1 MSTASLPPRELDD
14 LDRDELVTIA
24 HEYMLLGML
33 VNRGLL
39 PQVVL
44 QTGGFDEMNDVAID
58 LWMGASPVYTG
69 RMRRLMGIEGD
80 DIAAIMKAL
89 QLDVGFVHEYMSVA
103 YQLTDSEH
111 GEFWLNHCG
120 ALLDAEPFGEERVF
134 GMCHTIED
142 PTFDAT
148 AYATNPRA
156 RIRPIHRPPRTPG
169 DRHPHCHWTIIIDP
183 ENEPVGPA
191 ALTQQV
197 ADLPLASVP
206 NERLD
211 ESSPEGMVDYR
222 GSFDPD
228 FRLTSLSNTA
238 LAAVA
243 REFQVQSHL
252 LVSAA
257 ELALAMRFDGDVV
270 RTMLAKHWVGV
281 AWLTSERLAD
291 RIGARDGGADGVA
304 AVLALQPDLPPGFDR
319 ELVVEGDRV
328 RLTLTSRVPGLL
340 DPEHPGS
347 PGLLARAEH
356 TGLEAMA
363 HGVDRRARLETV
375 EADDTRVIAEWLV
388 DERAEPAPEPDEV
401 ALIRMSLASTWAFNG
416 VEAPG

>member
-1 MSTASLPPRELDD
+1 MSGAGAAQTLDD
-14 LDRDELVTIA
+14 LDRSQLVAIA

-69 RMRRLMGIEGD
+69 RMRRLMGIDGD

-103 YQLTDSEH
+103 YKIIDEQH

-156 RIRPIHRPPRTPG
+156 RIRPIHRPPRSPD
-169 DRHPHCHWTIIIDP
+169 DRHPHCHWTIVIDP
-183 ENEPVGPA
+183 ANEPVGPA
-191 ALTQQV
+191 ALTEQV
-197 ADLPLASVP
+197 AALPLASVR
-206 NERLD
+206 NDRAAEAA
-211 ESSPEGMVDYR
+211 PEGLVDYR
-222 GSFDPD
+222 GPFDPA
-228 FRLTSLSNTA
+228 FRLASLSSSA

-257 ELALAMRFDGDVV
+257 ELALAARFAPDVV
-270 RTMLAKHWVGV
+270 RRMLAKHWVGV

-291 RIGARDGGADGVA
+291 RLSVRDGGAEGVA
-304 AVLALQPDLPPGFDR
+304 AVLRLQPDLPPGFDR
-319 ELVVEGDRV
+319 AVVVDGDRV
-328 RLTLTSRVPGLL
+328 RLTLIPTTPGLL
-340 DPEHPGS
+340 DPDHPGS
-347 PGLLARAEH
+347 PGLLARAERS
-356 TGLEAMA
+356 GMEAMA
-363 HGVDRRARLETV
+363 HGVDRRARLEHLD
-375 EADDTRVIAEWLV
+375 ADDEQVVAEWVL
-388 DERAEPAPEPDEV
+388 DPGAAPASEPDEV
-401 ALIRMSLASTWAFNG
+401 ALIRMSVASTWAFDG
-416 VEAPG
+416 

>member
-1 MSTASLPPRELDD
+1 MRASMSAPIPTAVRLED
-14 LDRDELVTIA
+14 LDRSQLVAVA

-44 QTGGFDEMNDVAID
+44 QTGGFDEMNEVAID

-69 RMRRLMGIEGD
+69 RTRRLMGIEGD

-103 YQLTDSEH
+103 YKIIDEHH

-156 RIRPIHRPPRTPG
+156 RIRPIHRPPRTPD
-169 DRHPHCHWTIIIDP
+169 DRHPHCHWTIVIDP
-183 ENEPVGPA
+183 ANEPVGPA
-191 ALTQQV
+191 ALTEQV
-197 ADLPLASVP
+197 AALPLASVV
-206 NERLD
+206 NAQAD
-211 ESSPEGMVDYR
+211 EAAPDGMVDYR
-222 GSFDPD
+222 GPFDPD
-228 FRLTSLSNTA
+228 FRLASLSSAA

-257 ELALAMRFDGDVV
+257 ELALAQRFDPDVV
-270 RTMLAKHWVGV
+270 RSMLAKHWVGV

-291 RIGARDGGADGVA
+291 RLSARDGGAEGVA
-304 AVLALQPDLPPGFDR
+304 AVLRLQPDLPPGFDR
-319 ELVVEGDRV
+319 AVDVDGDRV
-328 RLTLTSRVPGLL
+328 RLTLTPTTPGLL
-340 DPEHPGS
+340 DPHHPGS
-347 PGLLARAEH
+347 PGLLARAERS
-356 TGLEAMA
+356 GMEAMA
-363 HGVDRRARLETV
+363 HGVDRRARLEV
-375 EADDTRVIAEWLV
+375 LSADDERVVADWVV
-388 DERAEPAPEPDEV
+388 DPAAAPGAEPDEV
-401 ALIRMSLASTWAFNG
+401 ALIRMSIASTWAFNG
-416 VEAPG
+416 

>member
-1 MSTASLPPRELDD
+1 MTAPIPALARLED
-14 LDRDELVTIA
+14 LDRPQLLAIA

-58 LWMGASPVYTG
+58 LWMGASPVYTA
-69 RMRRLMGIEGD
+69 RTRRLMGIEGD

-103 YQLTDSEH
+103 YTIIDEQH

-156 RIRPIHRPPRTPG
+156 RIRPIHRPPRSPA
-169 DRHPHCHWTIIIDP
+169 DRHPHCHWTITIDP

-191 ALTQQV
+191 ALTEQV
-197 ADLPLASVP
+197 GALPLASVP
-206 NERLD
+206 NQRVD
-211 ESSPEGMVDYR
+211 EAAPEGMVDYR
-222 GSFDPD
+222 GPFVPE
-228 FRLTSLSNTA
+228 FRLAALSDAA

-243 REFQVQSHL
+243 REFQMQSHL

-257 ELALAMRFDGDVV
+257 ELALAARFDADVV
-270 RTMLAKHWVGV
+270 RSMLAGHWVGV
-281 AWLTSERLAD
+281 GWLTSERLAD
-291 RIGARDGGADGVA
+291 RLGARDGGAAGVA
-304 AVLALQPDLPPGFDR
+304 AVLRLQPDLCPGFDR
-319 ELVVEGDRV
+319 AIEVDGDGV
-328 RLTLTSRVPGLL
+328 RLTLTPTVPGLL
-340 DPEHPGS
+340 DPDHPGS
-347 PGLLARAEH
+347 PGLLARAER
-356 TGLEAMA
+356 GGMEALA
-363 HGVDRRARLETV
+363 QGTDRRARLEALS
-375 EADDTRVIAEWLV
+375 ADDDGVVAEWVV
-388 DERAEPAPEPDEV
+388 DPAAAPADEPDEV
-401 ALIRMSLASTWAFNG
+401 ALVRMGLAGTWAFT
-416 VEAPG
+416 A

>member
-1 MSTASLPPRELDD
+1 MTPIAIPHSL
-14 LDRDELVTIA
+14 DELERGDLVAIA

-58 LWMGASPVYTG
+58 LWMGASPVYTR

-80 DIAAIMKAL
+80 DIAAIMRAL

-103 YQLTDSEH
+103 YKVIDDSH

-120 ALLDAEPFGEERVF
+120 ALLDAEPFGEDRVF

-156 RIRPIHRPPRTPG
+156 RIRPIHRPPRTLD
-169 DRHPHCHWTIIIDP
+169 DRHPHCHWSIVIDP
-183 ENEPVGPA
+183 DNDPVGPA
-191 ALTQQV
+191 VLTERV
-197 ADLPLASVP
+197 AELPLASVQ
-206 NERLD
+206 NVRVD
-211 ESSPEGMVDYR
+211 EAAPDGMVDYR
-222 GSFDPD
+222 GAFDPD
-228 FRLTSLSNTA
+228 FRLTALSSAA

-257 ELALAMRFDGDVV
+257 ELALAARFDPDVV
-270 RTMLAKHWVGV
+270 RAMLAKHWVGV

-291 RIGARDGGADGVA
+291 RLGVRDGGAGGVA
-304 AVLALQPDLPPGFDR
+304 AVLALQPDLPPGFER
-319 ELVVEGDRV
+319 EVQVDGDRV
-328 RLTLTSRVPGLL
+328 RLTLTPTVAGLL

-347 PGLLARAEH
+347 PGLLARAER
-356 TGLEAMA
+356 TGFEAMA
-363 HGVDRRARLETV
+363 QGVDRRARLGKV
-375 EADDTRVIAEWLV
+375 EADGERVVAEWRVEVGTEL
-388 DERAEPAPEPDEV
+388 APEPDEV

-416 VEAPG
+416 

>member
-1 MSTASLPPRELDD
+1 MSGPGAAVARLDD
-14 LDRDELVTIA
+14 LDRDLLVAVA

-69 RMRRLMGIEGD
+69 RMRRLMGIDGD

-103 YQLTDSEH
+103 YKIIDEQH

-156 RIRPIHRPPRTPG
+156 RIRPIHRPPRSPD
-169 DRHPHCHWTIIIDP
+169 DRHPHCHWTIVIDP
-183 ENEPVGPA
+183 ANEPVGPA
-191 ALTQQV
+191 ALTEQV
-197 ADLPLASVP
+197 AALPLASVA
-206 NERLD
+206 NVRAE
-211 ESSPEGMVDYR
+211 EAAPEGMVDYR
-222 GSFDPD
+222 GPFDPA
-228 FRLTSLSNTA
+228 FRLTSLSNSA

-243 REFQVQSHL
+243 REFQAQSHL

-257 ELALAMRFDGDVV
+257 ELALAQRFDPDVV
-270 RTMLAKHWVGV
+270 RSMLAKHWVGV

-291 RIGARDGGADGVA
+291 RLSVRDGGAEGVA
-304 AVLALQPDLPPGFDR
+304 AVLRLQPDLPPGFDR
-319 ELVVEGDRV
+319 AVDVDGDRV
-328 RLTLTSRVPGLL
+328 RLTLTPTIPGLL
-340 DPEHPGS
+340 DPHHPGS
-347 PGLLARAEH
+347 PGLLARAERS
-356 TGLEAMA
+356 GMEAMA
-363 HGVDRRARLETV
+363 HGVDRRARLEALT
-375 EADDTRVIAEWLV
+375 ADDERVVAEWVV
-388 DERAEPAPEPDEV
+388 DPAAAPAVEPDEV
-401 ALIRMSLASTWAFNG
+401 ALIRMSVASTWAFDD
-416 VEAPG
+416 

>member
-1 MSTASLPPRELDD
+1 MSEIADCLDD
-14 LDRDELVTIA
+14 LDRPMLLSVA

-58 LWMGASPVYTG
+58 LWMGASPIYTG
-69 RMRRLMGIEGD
+69 RMRKLMGIEGD
-80 DIAAIMKAL
+80 DVPAIMKAL

-103 YQLTDSEH
+103 YQLIDEH
-111 GEFWLNHCG
+111 HAEFWLNHCG

-156 RIRPIHRPPRTPG
+156 RIRPIHRPPRTPT
-169 DRHPHCHWTIIIDP
+169 DRHPHCHWTIVIDP
-183 ENEPVGPA
+183 ENDPVGPA

-197 ADLPLASVP
+197 GDLPLASVA
-206 NERLD
+206 NERAV
-211 ESSPEGMVDYR
+211 EPAPEGMVDYR

-228 FRLTSLSNTA
+228 FRLTALSNSA

-243 REFQVQSHL
+243 REFQMQSHL

-257 ELALAMRFDGDVV
+257 ELALAQRFDPEVV
-270 RTMLAKHWVGV
+270 RSMLAKHWVGV

-291 RIGARDGGADGVA
+291 RLGVRDGGAAGVA
-304 AVLALQPDLPPGFDR
+304 AVLALQADLPPGFERD
-319 ELVVEGDRV
+319 VSVEGERV
-328 RLTLTSRVPGLL
+328 RCALATSVPGLL
-340 DPEHPGS
+340 DPAHPGS
-347 PGLLARAEH
+347 PGLLARGEPS
-356 TGLEAMA
+356 GLEAMA
-363 HGVDRRARLETV
+363 QGVDRRARLDMVTV
-375 EADDTRVIAEWLV
+375 DDDRVVAEWIV
-388 DERAEPAPEPDEV
+388 EGGSVPAVEPDEV
-401 ALIRMSLASTWAFNG
+401 ALIRMSLAGTWAFQALD
-416 VEAPG
+416 APG

>member
-1 MSTASLPPRELDD
+1 MSGPIPTVACLED
-14 LDRDELVTIA
+14 LERPQLVAIA

-58 LWMGASPVYTG
+58 LWMGASPVYTA
-69 RMRRLMGIEGD
+69 RTRRLMGIEGD

-103 YQLTDSEH
+103 YKIIDEQH

-156 RIRPIHRPPRTPG
+156 RIRPIHRPPRTPD
-169 DRHPHCHWTIIIDP
+169 DRHPHCHWMIVIDP

-191 ALTQQV
+191 ALTEQV
-197 ADLPLASVP
+197 AALPLASVA
-206 NERLD
+206 NTQAD
-211 ESSPEGMVDYR
+211 EAAPEGMVDYR
-222 GSFDPD
+222 GPFVPD
-228 FRLTSLSNTA
+228 FRLASLSSAA

-243 REFQVQSHL
+243 REFQMQSHL

-257 ELALAMRFDGDVV
+257 ELALAARFDADVV
-270 RTMLAKHWVGV
+270 RAMLAKHWVGV

-291 RIGARDGGADGVA
+291 RLGARDGGAEGVA
-304 AVLALQPDLPPGFDR
+304 AVLRLQPDLCPGFDR
-319 ELVVEGDRV
+319 AVEVDGDRV
-328 RLTLTSRVPGLL
+328 RLTLTPTNLGLL
-340 DPEHPGS
+340 DPDHPGS
-347 PGLLARAEH
+347 PGLLGRAER
-356 TGLEAMA
+356 GGMEALA
-363 HGVDRRARLETV
+363 QGADRRARLGALN
-375 EADDTRVIAEWLV
+375 ADADQVVAEWVV
-388 DERAEPAPEPDEV
+388 DPAASLAAEPDEV
-401 ALIRMSLASTWAFNG
+401 ALVRMGLAGTWAFTT
-416 VEAPG
+416 

>member
-1 MSTASLPPRELDD
+1 MSGPIPTVACLED
-14 LDRDELVTIA
+14 LERPQLVAIA

-58 LWMGASPVYTG
+58 LWMGASPVYTA
-69 RMRRLMGIEGD
+69 RTRRLMGIEGD

-103 YQLTDSEH
+103 YKIIDEQH

-156 RIRPIHRPPRTPG
+156 RIRPIHRPPRTPD
-169 DRHPHCHWTIIIDP
+169 DRHPHCHWMIVIDP

-191 ALTQQV
+191 ALTEQV
-197 ADLPLASVP
+197 AALPLASVA
-206 NERLD
+206 NTQAD
-211 ESSPEGMVDYR
+211 EAAPEGMVDYR
-222 GSFDPD
+222 GPFVPD
-228 FRLTSLSNTA
+228 FRLASLSSAA

-243 REFQVQSHL
+243 REFQMQSHL

-257 ELALAMRFDGDVV
+257 ELALAARFDADVV
-270 RTMLAKHWVGV
+270 RAMLAKHWVGV

-291 RIGARDGGADGVA
+291 RLGARDGGAEGVA
-304 AVLALQPDLPPGFDR
+304 AVLRLQPDLCPGFDR
-319 ELVVEGDRV
+319 AVEVDGDRV
-328 RLTLTSRVPGLL
+328 RLTLTPTNLGLL
-340 DPEHPGS
+340 DPDHPGS
-347 PGLLARAEH
+347 PGLLARAER
-356 TGLEAMA
+356 GGMEALA
-363 HGVDRRARLETV
+363 QGADRRARLAALSAA
-375 EADDTRVIAEWLV
+375 ADHVVAEWVV
-388 DERAEPAPEPDEV
+388 DPAASPADEPDEV
-401 ALIRMSLASTWAFNG
+401 ALVRMGLAGTWAFTT
-416 VEAPG
+416 

>member
-1 MSTASLPPRELDD
+1 MSASMSAPVPTVAPLED
-14 LDRDELVTIA
+14 LERPQLVAIA

-69 RMRRLMGIEGD
+69 RTRRLMGIDGD

-103 YQLTDSEH
+103 YKIIDEQH

-120 ALLDAEPFGEERVF
+120 ALLDAEPFGEGRVF

-156 RIRPIHRPPRTPG
+156 RIRPIHRPPRSPA

-183 ENEPVGPA
+183 ANDPVGPA
-191 ALTQQV
+191 ALTEQV
-197 ADLPLASVP
+197 AALPLASVV
-206 NERLD
+206 NVRAD
-211 ESSPEGMVDYR
+211 EAAPEGMVDYR
-222 GSFDPD
+222 GPFVPD
-228 FRLTSLSNTA
+228 FRLASLSSA
-238 LAAVA
+238 VLAAVA
-243 REFQVQSHL
+243 REFQMQSHL

-257 ELALAMRFDGDVV
+257 ELALAARFDADVV
-270 RTMLAKHWVGV
+270 RAMLAKHWVGV

-291 RIGARDGGADGVA
+291 RLGAGDGGAEGVA
-304 AVLALQPDLPPGFDR
+304 AVVRLQPDLCPGFDR
-319 ELVVEGDRV
+319 ALEVDGDRV
-328 RLTLTSRVPGLL
+328 HLTLTPTVPGLL
-340 DPEHPGS
+340 DPDHPGS
-347 PGLLARAEH
+347 PGLLARAER
-356 TGLEAMA
+356 GGMEALA
-363 HGVDRRARLETV
+363 QGADRRARLEALS
-375 EADDTRVIAEWLV
+375 ADDERVVAEWVV
-388 DERAEPAPEPDEV
+388 DPAASPADEPDEV
-401 ALIRMSLASTWAFNG
+401 ALVRMGLAGTWAFT
-416 VEAPG
+416 A

>member
-1 MSTASLPPRELDD
+1 MTAPTPGVVRLED
-14 LDRDELVTIA
+14 LDRPQLLAIA

-58 LWMGASPVYTG
+58 LWMGASPVYTA
-69 RMRRLMGIEGD
+69 RTRRLMGIEGD

-103 YQLTDSEH
+103 YKIIDEHH
-111 GEFWLNHCG
+111 GEFWLDHCG

-156 RIRPIHRPPRTPG
+156 RIRPIHRPPRSPV
-169 DRHPHCHWTIIIDP
+169 DRHPHCHWTITIDP

-191 ALTQQV
+191 ALTEQV
-197 ADLPLASVP
+197 GALPLASVP
-206 NERLD
+206 NVRAD
-211 ESSPEGMVDYR
+211 EAVPEGMVDYR
-222 GSFDPD
+222 GPFVPD
-228 FRLTSLSNTA
+228 FRLASLSSSA

-243 REFQVQSHL
+243 REFQMQSHL

-257 ELALAMRFDGDVV
+257 ELALAARFDADVV
-270 RTMLAKHWVGV
+270 RRMLAGHWVGV

-291 RIGARDGGADGVA
+291 RLGVRDGGAEGIA
-304 AVLALQPDLPPGFDR
+304 TVLRLQPDLCPGFDR
-319 ELVVEGDRV
+319 ALEVDGDRV
-328 RLTLTSRVPGLL
+328 RLTLTPTVPGLL

-347 PGLLARAEH
+347 PGLLARAERS
-356 TGLEAMA
+356 GMEALA
-363 HGVDRRARLETV
+363 QGADRRARLESLTC
-375 EADDTRVIAEWLV
+375 DDQRVVAEWVV
-388 DERAEPAPEPDEV
+388 DPAASPAAEPDEV
-401 ALIRMSLASTWAFNG
+401 ALVRMSLAGTWAFT
-416 VEAPG
+416 A

>member
-1 MSTASLPPRELDD
+1 MSGPIPTVAYLED
-14 LDRDELVTIA
+14 LERPQLVAIA

-58 LWMGASPVYTG
+58 LWMGASPVYTA
-69 RMRRLMGIEGD
+69 RTRRLMGIEGD

-103 YQLTDSEH
+103 YKIIDEQH

-156 RIRPIHRPPRTPG
+156 RIRPIHRPPRTPD
-169 DRHPHCHWTIIIDP
+169 DRHPHCHWMIVIDP

-191 ALTQQV
+191 ALTEQV
-197 ADLPLASVP
+197 AALPLASVA
-206 NERLD
+206 NTQAD
-211 ESSPEGMVDYR
+211 EAAPEGMVDYR
-222 GSFDPD
+222 GPFVPD
-228 FRLTSLSNTA
+228 FRLASLSSAA

-243 REFQVQSHL
+243 REFQMQSHL

-257 ELALAMRFDGDVV
+257 ELALAARFDADVV
-270 RTMLAKHWVGV
+270 RAMLAKHWVGV

-291 RIGARDGGADGVA
+291 RLGARDGGAEGVA
-304 AVLALQPDLPPGFDR
+304 AVLRLQPDLCPGFDR
-319 ELVVEGDRV
+319 AVEVDGDRV
-328 RLTLTSRVPGLL
+328 RLTLTPTTLGLL
-340 DPEHPGS
+340 DPDHPGS
-347 PGLLARAEH
+347 PGLLARAER
-356 TGLEAMA
+356 GGMEALA
-363 HGVDRRARLETV
+363 QGADRRARLGALN
-375 EADDTRVIAEWLV
+375 ADADQVVAEWVV
-388 DERAEPAPEPDEV
+388 DPAASLAAEPDEV
-401 ALIRMSLASTWAFNG
+401 ALVRMGLAGTWAFTT
-416 VEAPG
+416 

>member
-1 MSTASLPPRELDD
+1 MTTSAPSTALEELD
-14 LDRDELVTIA
+14 RPQLVRVA

-58 LWMGASPVYTG
+58 LWMGASPIYTG
-69 RMRRLMGIEGD
+69 RMRSLMGIEGD
-80 DIAAIMKAL
+80 GVPAIMKAL

-103 YQLTDSEH
+103 YKLIDEH
-111 GEFWLNHCG
+111 HAEFWLNHCG

-156 RIRPIHRPPRTPG
+156 RIRPIHRPPRTPTE
-169 DRHPHCHWTIIIDP
+169 RHPHCHWTIVIDP
-183 ENEPVGPA
+183 ENDPVGPA

-197 ADLPLASVP
+197 GELPLASVA
-206 NERLD
+206 NERAA
-211 ESSPEGMVDYR
+211 EPAPEGMVDYR
-222 GSFDPD
+222 GEFDPG
-228 FRLTSLSNTA
+228 FRLTALSNSA

-243 REFQVQSHL
+243 REFQMQSHL

-257 ELALAMRFDGDVV
+257 ELALTSRFDPDVV
-270 RTMLAKHWVGV
+270 RMMLAKHWVGV

-291 RIGARDGGADGVA
+291 RLGVRDGGAAGVA
-304 AVLALQPDLPPGFDR
+304 AVLALQPDLPPGFERD
-319 ELVVEGDRV
+319 VSVDGDRV
-328 RLTLTSRVPGLL
+328 RCTLSTSVPGLL
-340 DPEHPGS
+340 DPDHPGS
-347 PGLLARAEH
+347 PGLLARGERS
-356 TGLEAMA
+356 GLEAMA
-363 HGVDRRARLETV
+363 QGVDRRARLETV
-375 EADDTRVIAEWLV
+375 EVDAHRVVAEWLV
-388 DERAEPAPEPDEV
+388 AEGSTPAAEPDEV
-401 ALIRMSLASTWAFNG
+401 ALIRMSLASTWAFEG
-416 VEAPG
+416 ADAPG